1 MPWSLDR
8 RDGRWCVIKDSDGST
23 AGCHDSRADAI
34 KQQRALY
41 ANESRVA
48 SMYAELDAIQVSEPE
63 LEIPGVDIKPGSEL
77 VKIEIG
83 KEHDALIASLSD
95 RMEAMA
101 IREQETQ
108 RALVAALQ
116 QMGLRDPVV
125 HVDAPNVN
133 VEQPAI
139 TVEAAPPAEVKV
151 DVHVPEQAAP
161 QVHVSPEIHLPETP
175 PAAVTRTITFERD
188 PLTDLVSKAEVSE
201 Q

>member
-48 SMYAELDAIQVSEPE
+48 SMYAELDTIEVPE
-63 LEIPGVDIKPGSEL
+63 EEVEIVEEKRGTEL

-161 QVHVSPEIHLPETP
+161 QVHLSPEIHLPETQP
-175 PAAVTRTITFERD
+175 TPAQKTITFERD
-188 PLTDLVSKAEVSE
+188 PLTGQVSKAEVNE
-201 Q
+201 G

>member
-48 SMYAELDAIQVSEPE
+48 AMYAELDEMVEEVLEPVTLRE
-63 LEIPGVDIKPGSEL
+63 EPKPTSEL
-77 VKIEIG
+77 VRIEIG

-108 RALVAALQ
+108 LALVAALQ
-116 QMGLRDPVV
+116 QIGLRENVFSP
-125 HVDAPNVN
+125 HVN
-133 VEQPAI
+133 VEAAPTPNV
-139 TVEAAPPAEVKV
+139 TVEAPPPAEVKV

-161 QVHVSPEIHLPETP
+161 QVHLSPEIHLPE
-175 PAAVTRTITFERD
+175 PAPITKTVTFERD
-188 PLTDLVSKAEVSE
+188 PLTGQVSQAEVTE
-201 Q
+201 K